1 MKRTIRSIIALTII
15 VSGIGWQMLPEVDG
29 QQSAYTTWSMF
40 GGGPENIHYSSLSQ
54 INRENVKQLEVA
66 WEFETGDSSKG
77 SEMQCNP
84 IVVDGVM
91 YVTSS
96 TMRLFALEAATGKQ
110 IWSFD
115 PFQESGPRPRI
126 RNRGVTYWSDGKEG
140 RIFFGYRNLLHAVD
154 AKTGRLIETF
164 GRGGRID
171 LREGLDRD
179 ASGLSISLTTQIG
192 RAHV

>member
-1 MKRTIRSIIALTII
+1 MKSMNRTLRAMVALT
-15 VSGIGWQMLPEVDG
+15 VLAIGAGLWLLPAADG

-84 IVVDGVM
+84 IIVDGVM

-96 TMRLFALEAATGKQ
+96 TMRLFALNAATGEQ
-110 IWSFD
+110 IWSYD
-115 PFQESGPRPRI
+115 PFQDSGPRPRI
-126 RNRGVTYWSDGKEG
+126 RNRGVTY
-140 RIFFGYRNLLHAVD
+140 
-154 AKTGRLIETF
+154 
-164 GRGGRID
+164 
-171 LREGLDRD
+171 
-179 ASGLSISLTTQIG
+179 
-192 RAHV
+192 